1 MGLFSSNSKKNFFD
15 FLGLQIDKTFEDK
28 LKELEKNNNFTDYF
42 SDVQENFKIIDTAT
56 FRFFGHIKNLSGN
69 ESFNLILSN
78 KGQSITINK
87 IKEIVN
93 AITNEY
99 GKDRR
104 GNGKWTSEDDKAIST
119 YWEGRE
125 WIIDNKGNTHKDL
138 KDNCAQI
145 NLIFNLDDG
154 LDFSVLG
161 AHSLISKK

>member
-1 MGLFSSNSKKNFFD
+1 MGLFSFNSKKNFYD
-15 FLGLQIDKTFEDK
+15 ILGLQMDETTEAK
-28 LKELEKNNNFTDYF
+28 LKETEKTTDFTDY
-42 SDVQENFKIIDTAT
+42 STDVKENFKIIDTAT
-56 FRFFGHIKNLSGN
+56 FRFFGHQKDLSGKS
-69 ESFNLILSN
+69 SFNLIFSN
-78 KGQSITINK
+78 KEQSITINK

-93 AITNEY
+93 AIANEY

-125 WIIDNKGNTHKDL
+125 WIIDSKGNSFKDL
-138 KDNCAQI
+138 KENSSQI

-161 AHSLISKK
+161 ANNLINKK